1 MGRKTQAGRE
11 PEGMATELPD
21 GLSVERNLDYEGRI
35 RRHAPWVRRALLC
48 AVTAI
53 PVLALI
59 GVFGQ
64 HPSTTSASSSAASL
78 SITAPTRLR
87 GGLMFQAL
95 IKVTPRREI
104 HHLQLVF
111 DAGWW
116 ESMAVN
122 SIKPEPER
130 ETSRDGK
137 IVLEY
142 GAWPAGKELVCWLN
156 FQVNATN
163 VGKRSENVSLEDSG
177 ETLASVHRSLTIF
190 P

>member
-1 MGRKTQAGRE
+1 
-11 PEGMATELPD
+11 
-21 GLSVERNLDYEGRI
+21 
-35 RRHAPWVRRALLC
+35 
-48 AVTAI
+48 
-53 PVLALI
+53 
-59 GVFGQ
+59 
-64 HPSTTSASSSAASL
+64 
-78 SITAPTRLR
+78 
-87 GGLMFQAL
+87 MFQAL
-95 IKVTPRREI
+95 LKVMPRQEI

-111 DAGWW
+111 DKGWW

-122 SIKPEPER
+122 SIKPEPES

-142 GAWPAGKELVCWLN
+142 GIWPAGKELVCWLN

-163 VGKRSENVSLEDSG
+163 VGNRSENVSLEDSG

>member
-1 MGRKTQAGRE
+1 
-11 PEGMATELPD
+11 MATKLPD
-21 GLSVERNLDYEGRI
+21 GLTFERNRDYEGRI
-35 RRHAPWVRRALLC
+35 RRHSPWVRRLLLC

-53 PVLALI
+53 PVLALL

-64 HPSTTSASSSAASL
+64 HPSTTSASASAASL
-78 SITAPTRLR
+78 SVTAPTRLR

-95 IKVTPRREI
+95 VKVVPHREI
-104 HHLQLVF
+104 RHLQLVF
-111 DAGWW
+111 DEGWW
-116 ESMAVN
+116 ESMGVN
-122 SIKPEPER
+122 SIKPEPES

-142 GAWPAGKELVCWLN
+142 GTWPAGKELVCWLN

-163 VGKRSENVSLEDSG
+163 VGNRSENVSLENSG
-177 ETLASVHRSLTIF
+177 ETLVTVHRSLTIF